1 MITLEEC
8 YRIYENYNLITICDD
23 EKILI
28 EKEN

>member
-8 YRIYENYNLITICDD
+8 YRIYENYNLITIYEN

-28 EKEN
+28 EKEK

>member
-8 YRIYENYNLITICDD
+8 YKIYEKYNLITIYEN

-28 EKEN
+28 EKEK